1 MKIAPTIANET
12 KKVATLAGTAGT
24 SYKNF
29 LLFYCNIGLPVIVPE
44 ANDPRYNSLPRTL
57 WFNTIPGAA
66 SHAWTHGNAGPSGM
80 RTNYLKQGEIHVCQR

>member
-1 MKIAPTIANET
+1 MKIVPTTANET
-12 KKVATLAGTAGT
+12 KKVETFAEAASTP
-24 SYKNF
+24 YKNF

-66 SHAWTHGNAGPSGM
+66 SHA
-80 RTNYLKQGEIHVCQR
+80 